1 MAYTHAP
8 DLRAAQAETRAL
20 DESVAVARSAWR
32 PTITLNHDLSRQ
44 WTTTT
49 NAKAAG
55 TPKETTVTTPR
66 TLTASVSQPI
76 WNGQILPGIAAAE
89 DRVEE
94 GRARLLVQEQTTLQG
109 AADAYFDVL
118 EGEELVALREN
129 KVSVLARQLEAMT
142 EGQVRGINTVT
153 ELAQARASHA
163 SAVAELQRART
174 NLDTARSDFE
184 LATGRPPRA
193 LTFPGT
199 LPEVPDSLDML
210 LEKVDE
216 TPTVWLARAAAD
228 AARAEVDMAVGALL
242 PSVDLRASQD
252 WTFGSSESVDE
263 TSTFTVGL
271 SVNVPLYQSG
281 AQWATARQRKQTLGK
296 ALSGL
301 DGARDRAR
309 RNAVSAWNRLV
320 AAQGNI
326 ASYEV
331 ASEASRIAYEG
342 VEAEYGNLGT
352 RAYLDVLLALQDL
365 FEARNNLLQ
374 ARTAEAKTRFAVL
387 AAAGEL
393 TAAALGLPVAIYN
406 PVPHYESARGRW
418 FGLGE

>member
-1 MAYTHAP
+1 
-8 DLRAAQAETRAL
+8 
-20 DESVAVARSAWR
+20 
-32 PTITLNHDLSRQ
+32 
-44 WTTTT
+44 
-49 NAKAAG
+49 
-55 TPKETTVTTPR
+55 
-66 TLTASVSQPI
+66 
-76 WNGQILPGIAAAE
+76 
-89 DRVEE
+89 
-94 GRARLLVQEQTTLQG
+94 
-109 AADAYFDVL
+109 L